1 MVHSQSSNIP
11 LLCQGCWNL
20 PLKLAQPAKNKAIL
34 WWNTVQCK
42 SAKQIKMNAFFKLAA
57 NSCMLVC
64 VTQWRGLWTT
74 GLCCNQT
81 PGKNGNQLCLA
92 IPKEK
97 RRIRFFFFLLVWS
110 VFTGVSTRLQY
121 SWFTKTIKPHIL
133 FSEFWEFFFVLRTG
147 NSCPFSIFKRSAL
160 LMYSYNNTKYNQT
173 MIYWKRSVTITAYYS
188 CTCTLA
194 SHHLK

>member
-97 RRIRFFFFLLVWS
+97 RRIRFFFFFCWS
-110 VFTGVSTRLQY
+110 DQCLQGYQQGCNILDSQKPSNHTSFSLSFGNFSLYWGLGIVVHFQY
-121 SWFTKTIKPHIL
+121 SKDQL
-133 FSEFWEFFFVLRTG
+133 
-147 NSCPFSIFKRSAL
+147 
-160 LMYSYNNTKYNQT
+160 Y
-173 MIYWKRSVTITAYYS
+173 
-188 CTCTLA
+188 
-194 SHHLK
+194 